1 MVNEYFELINYGGSF
16 YYYIFELANFLV
28 LAILAIFFYKLQII
42 NVNSL
47 IVWIGLFSIP
57 LFLNYFLFSP
67 FLFPDQF
74 QYSGEVTS
82 IKSKGVSLPHIRAQG
97 LAGFSTE
104 ISDIFAII
112 NPITLTIKLL
122 GFAPIPNY
130 MTVTSLAF
138 ANKFFLFLTFVW
150 LKRFFKVE
158 NTLLLLFLVPSLV
171 LYSSLSLRDN
181 LIIIL
186 SIFFLINALRS
197 NYIFAIIFLAPLLIL
212 KVQMFIFFLIYY
224 IGKLIFRADK
234 SFIYL
239 FLYFTV
245 ILGTVFAFD
254 DIVLEIINSYR
265 YGFAAEDLDLG
276 DGIYGY
282 AAWSLYGDQI
292 IDSITINSMP
302 ELIFLAFIGLPNL
315 LLMPLPG
322 SWENIFY
329 PIQFLE
335 SIALI
340 FLYVWLTLKN
350 KLYKNREFIFLTF
363 TLIISLLAY
372 SLLAFNEGTFVRYR
386 FTLFFPF
393 LIAVFYLVFGRNS
406 LIDNSDNVDLK

>member
-1 MVNEYFELINYGGSF
+1 MVNEYFELLNYGGSF
-16 YYYIFELANFLV
+16 YYYIFELANFLF

-42 NVNSL
+42 NINSL
-47 IVWIGLFSIP
+47 IVWVGLFSVP

-82 IKSKGVSLPHIRAQG
+82 IKSKGVSLPHIEAQG
-97 LAGFSTE
+97 LTGLSTE
-104 ISDIFAII
+104 NSDVFAII

-197 NYIFAIIFLAPLLIL
+197 NYIFAIIFLAPMLIL
-212 KVQMFIFFLIYY
+212 KVQMFVFFLIYY

-239 FLYFTV
+239 FLYSTV

-276 DGIYGY
+276 DGTYGY
-282 AAWSLYGDQI
+282 AAWALYGDEI
-292 IDSITINSMP
+292 IDAITINSMP

-322 SWENIFY
+322 DWENIFY
-329 PIQFLE
+329 PIQFFE
-335 SIALI
+335 SILLI

-350 KLYKNREFIFLTF
+350 RLYKNREFVFLTSS
-363 TLIISLLAY
+363 LIISLSVY

-393 LIAVFYLVFGRNS
+393 LIAVFYLVFGKNS
-406 LIDNSDNVDLK
+406 LIDNSDDVDFK